1 MDRFD
6 IDGGTRLEGEVTVT
20 GAKNAALPLMAAA
33 ILASGTTRLK
43 GVPDLRDI
51 DTMSEILHAVGI
63 EVRRASDGALEITP
77 RDESACKAPYKLVSK
92 MRGSICV
99 LGPLLAKRGRALVSM
114 PGGCVIG
121 VRPIDLHL
129 KGMRALGAD
138 LELRDGYVNATARQ
152 LTGAEIYLGGAFG
165 STTLGTC
172 NVMMAASLAKG
183 RTVIECAA
191 CEPEIVDVAT
201 MLTRMGA
208 RIEGAGSH
216 RIIIE
221 GVDELKAVEHEVIP
235 DRIVAGTFMAA
246 AALTRGSIT
255 INGARREHL
264 TAVIDT
270 LRKIGVSVEP
280 TNGGCC
286 VSASDALHATDVVA
300 LPYPGVPTDV
310 QAQISAVLA
319 TAEGISVV
327 TDKVFPDR
335 FMHVA
340 ELNRLGVEIRKEGS
354 SAIISGKRKLRGAEV
369 MASDLRASAA
379 LVLAGVAAEGKTIV
393 HRVYH
398 IDRGYQR
405 IEEDLNR
412 LGARIERTQEDPKE
426 LS

>member
-6 IDGGTRLEGEVTVT
+6 IEGGTRLEGEVTVT

-33 ILASGTTRLK
+33 ILSSGTTRLK
-43 GVPDLRDI
+43 GVPELRDI
-51 DTMSEILHAVGI
+51 DTMSDILHAVGV
-63 EVRRASDGALEITP
+63 EVRRAADGTLEITP
-77 RDESACKAPYKLVSK
+77 TDESVCKAPYKLVSK

-138 LELRDGYVNATARQ
+138 LELDDGYVNATAKR

-172 NVMMAASLAKG
+172 NVMMAASLAEG
-183 RTVIECAA
+183 QTIIECAA
-191 CEPEIVDVAT
+191 CEPEIVDVAA
-201 MLTRMGA
+201 MLTKMGA
-208 RIEGAGSH
+208 RIVGAGSH
-216 RIIIE
+216 RIAVD
-221 GVDELKAVEHEVIP
+221 GVRELKAVEHEVIP

-246 AALTRGSIT
+246 AALTRGRIT
-255 INGARREHL
+255 INGARLDHL
-264 TAVIDT
+264 TAVVDT

-280 TNGGCC
+280 ADGGCC
-286 VSASDALHATDVVA
+286 VSAKDRLCATDVVA
-300 LPYPGVPTDV
+300 LPYPGVPTDI

-319 TAEGISVV
+319 TAQGISIV

-354 SAIISGKRKLRGAEV
+354 SAIIIGKPKLRGAEV

-398 IDRGYQR
+398 VDRGYHC
-405 IEEDLNR
+405 IENDLNR